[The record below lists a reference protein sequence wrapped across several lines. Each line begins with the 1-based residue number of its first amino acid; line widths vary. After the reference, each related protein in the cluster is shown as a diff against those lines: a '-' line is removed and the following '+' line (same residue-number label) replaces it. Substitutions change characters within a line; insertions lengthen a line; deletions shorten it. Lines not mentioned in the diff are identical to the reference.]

1 MFSGEQTSDVSGTF
15 VKVNA
20 GDDNHTTITIKNSDN
35 EQETFDVS
43 VNGVEVTRN
52 GNIAGVRDLAKND
65 SVVLS
70 LTYGKVVS
78 IKATSETEN
87 VSGTIKEIIL
97 SDTPQ
102 ITLDVKGKS
111 ETYNLTAST
120 SVKVNG
126 VDAGRI

>member
-1 MFSGEQTSDVSGTF
+1 MVLSGSKVTECSVESKTSDVSGTF
-15 VKVNA
+15 VKINA
-20 GDDNHTTITIKNSDN
+20 GDDNRTTITIKNSDN

-43 VNGVEVTRN
+43 INGVEVTRN

-97 SDTPQ
+97 SETPQ
-102 ITLDVKGKS
+102 ITP
-111 ETYNLTAST
+111 
-120 SVKVNG
+120 
-126 VDAGRI
+126 

>member
-1 MFSGEQTSDVSGTF
+1 MIDGS
-15 VKVNA
+15 
-20 GDDNHTTITIKNSDN
+20 
-35 EQETFDVS
+35 QETFDVS
-43 VNGVEVTRN
+43 INGVEYVTRN
-52 GNIAGVRDLAKND
+52 CHIAGVRDLAKND

-97 SDTPQ
+97 SETPQ

-120 SVKVNG
+120 SVYG
-126 VDAGRI
+126 QRSGRELYTTCVREMPQRLLQMVQICPR

>member
-1 MFSGEQTSDVSGTF
+1 MSR
-15 VKVNA
+15 
-20 GDDNHTTITIKNSDN
+20 
-35 EQETFDVS
+35 ETFDVS
-43 VNGVEVTRN
+43 INGVEVTRN

-97 SDTPQ
+97 S
-102 ITLDVKGKS
+102 
-111 ETYNLTAST
+111 ETRRLLLM
-120 SVKVNG
+120 
-126 VDAGRI
+126 